1 MEDVVDEV
9 LDAPNS
15 DDDEQSDIK
24 STKNN
29 DDQFDNKFA
38 IANVRNGGKK
48 IGNSAENNEEKNNTI
63 INKTEKDKSSNLNEL
78 HMKDKPTIKSIQN
91 DKVNKDAQA
100 TTLNNTK
107 KINRKI
113 DIEIR
118 LNRLETLTKEGDVV
132 IKNGQKIIQTKVA
145 DVQKE
150 RTINE
155 KGNNQSFIQLVCKLN
170 V

>member
-15 DDDEQSDIK
+15 DDDEQSEVK
-24 STKNN
+24 STKSNN
-29 DDQFDNKFA
+29 DAFDKSFPN
-38 IANVRNGGKK
+38 ANFKNGEKK
-48 IGNSAENNEEKNNTI
+48 SGNSSENKEEKNNAI

-78 HMKDKPTIKSIQN
+78 HTKDKLTIKSNQN
-91 DKVNKDAQA
+91 DKVNKDAKA
-100 TTLNNTK
+100 TLNHTK
-107 KINRKI
+107 KINRRI

-118 LNRLETLTKEGDVV
+118 LNRLETLTKEGDGV
-132 IKNGQKIIQTKVA
+132 IKNGQKIKQTKVA

-155 KGNNQSFIQLVCKLN
+155 KGKN
-170 V
+170 

>member
-29 DDQFDNKFA
+29 DDVFDNNFPK
-38 IANVRNGGKK
+38 ANVKNGGKK
-48 IGNSAENNEEKNNTI
+48 IDNSAENNEEKNNTI
-63 INKTEKDKSSNLNEL
+63 MNKTEKDKSSNFNEL
-78 HMKDKPTIKSIQN
+78 HIKDKSTIKSSQH

-100 TTLNNTK
+100 TLNNTK
-107 KINRKI
+107 KINRRI
-113 DIEIR
+113 HIEIR
-118 LNRLETLTKEGDVV
+118 LNRLETLTKEGHGV
-132 IKNGQKIIQTKVA
+132 IKNGQKIKQTKVA
-145 DVQKE
+145 DVQKK

-155 KGNNQSFIQLVCKLN
+155 KGKNKSFIQLVCKLN

>member
-15 DDDEQSDIK
+15 DEDEQSDIK
-24 STKNN
+24 SKKNS
-29 DDQFDNKFA
+29 DDVCDNKFLE
-38 IANVRNGGKK
+38 ANVKNGGKK
-48 IGNSAENNEEKNNTI
+48 IGNSSENKEEKNNSI
-63 INKTEKDKSSNLNEL
+63 MNKTEKDKSSNLNEL
-78 HMKDKPTIKSIQN
+78 HMKDKSTIKSSQI

-118 LNRLETLTKEGDVV
+118 LNRLETLTKEGDGV
-132 IKNGQKIIQTKVA
+132 IKNGQKIKQTKVA

-155 KGNNQSFIQLVCKLN
+155 KGKCKSFI
-170 V
+170 